1 MRRAALIAALS
12 LLAPGQALAATPKE
26 PEERPNILVVIT
38 DDQAAENTLE
48 VMRETRRRIG
58 RQGVTF
64 LQAHVTTPKC
74 CPSRASFFTGR
85 YVHNHGVISN
95 SRASQLPHDQT
106 IHYLLQREG
115 YRTGI
120 FGKFLNSWP
129 VEIDPPF
136 FDEWAISNSAAREK
150 GSTGTSTAASG
161 TKEDYTTDLIADRA
175 VGFIR
180 RADRRNDEQPWL
192 AWVTPHAPHWP
203 SIPARGTAS
212 RGLPSFTLEPGDA
225 GDRLVGQAGLP
236 RGRAQQRR
244 DARDGPRRRSPLAD
258 GGRRDGRTA
267 AATRSRRR
275 REVDNTLVV
284 FTSDNGFMF
293 GEHGGV
299 VGKDLPYPA
308 STRVPLMARWPGH
321 FRPRRTNTKF
331 VTNIDVAATML
342 RGGRPR
348 ARDRRAVAAGPRA
361 TVGALRREPRLIQR
375 GRRACACRRSA
386 PSRRRGYRYA
396 EYYRNGS
403 YDLLFREYY
412 DLYHDPWE
420 LQNVVTDL
428 DPARVGELSATLE
441 RHGTC
446 RGRACP

>member
-1 MRRAALIAALS
+1 MRRAALITALS

-150 GSTGTSTAASG
+150 DIDWNIDSRIRV
-161 TKEDYTTDLIADRA
+161 KDDYTTDLIADRA

-203 SIPARGTAS
+203 SIPATRHRNRA
-212 RGLPSFTLEPGDA
+212 LPSFAFTPAMQETDWTDKPDFLEAARNNEETL
-225 GDRLVGQAGLP
+225 VTV
-236 RGRAQQRR
+236 R
-244 DARDGPRRRSPLAD
+244 DDGRRSLMAVD
-258 GGRRDGRTA
+258 EMVGRLLDEIKAG
-267 AATRSRRR
+267 

-342 RGGRPR
+342 E
-348 ARDRRAVAAGPRA
+348 AAG
-361 TVGALRREPRLIQR
+361 LERETDGRSLLAR
-375 GRRACACRRSA
+375 GRRSELFVESRGSYNEDGARALPAFRSVTT
-386 PSRRRGYRYA
+386 RGYRYA

-420 LQNVVTDL
+420 LQNVVADL

>member
-12 LLAPGQALAATPKE
+12 VLAPGQALAATPKE
-26 PEERPNILVVIT
+26 PEERPNMLVVIT

-48 VMRETRRRIG
+48 VMRQTRRRIG

-74 CPSRASFFTGR
+74 CPSRATFFTGR

-136 FDEWAISNSAAREK
+136 FDEWAISNSASREY
-150 GSTGTSTAASG
+150 SEVDWNINSRFRTRD
-161 TKEDYTTDLIADRA
+161 DYTTDLIADRA

-180 RADRRNDEQPWL
+180 RADRRDDDQPWL

-203 SIPARGTAS
+203 SIPANRHRG
-212 RGLPSFTLEPGDA
+212 RGLPSFAFTPAMQETDWSDKPDFLEAARNNEATLA
-225 GDRLVGQAGLP
+225 TV
-236 RGRAQQRR
+236 R
-244 DARDGPRRRSPLAD
+244 DDGRRSLMAVD
-258 GGRRDGRTA
+258 EMVGRLLDEIKA
-267 AATRSRRR
+267 R

-308 STRVPLMARWPGH
+308 ATRVPLMARWPGH

-331 VTNIDVAATML
+331 VTNIDVATTML
-342 RGGRPR
+342 E
-348 ARDRRAVAAGPRA
+348 AAG
-361 TVGALRREPRLIQR
+361 LRRETDGRSLLAR
-375 GRRACACRRSA
+375 GRRSELFVESRGSYNEDGARALPAFRSVTT
-386 PSRRRGYRYA
+386 RGYRYA

-420 LQNVVTDL
+420 LTNVVTAL
-428 DPARVGELSATLE
+428 DPARVDELSATLE